1 MIIQHPDGSYECCL
15 LPPTVILWLRTVL
28 RRARALL
35 LGGEL
40 CSGCERGDCS

>member
-15 LPPTVILWLRTVL
+15 LPSAAALWLRTLL

-35 LGGEL
+35 LGEEL
-40 CSGCERGDCS
+40 CAGCERCDYS